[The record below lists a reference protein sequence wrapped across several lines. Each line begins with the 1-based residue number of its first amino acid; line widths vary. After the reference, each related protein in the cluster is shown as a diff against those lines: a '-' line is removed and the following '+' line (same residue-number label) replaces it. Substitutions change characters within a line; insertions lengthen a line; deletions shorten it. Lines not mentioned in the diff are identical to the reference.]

1 MVRAR
6 TLVVVNYHSADM
18 ACRAIETA
26 RAASSVPLQAVIVDN
41 SGDPAERD
49 RVAAAGA
56 DVVIDAPDNPGY
68 GEGANRGRAAAN
80 GEILIVAN
88 PDVVFAPGSIDRLA
102 AALEADRV
110 VMSGPR
116 FLWDAAGSWLL
127 PPPEL
132 PTRRRELDRLLAGR
146 SAAWRRSWWRRR
158 REARVRFWRSRET
171 AEVEAL
177 SGAVVCVR
185 MDAFDRCGG
194 FDPAFR
200 LYFEEIDLMA
210 RLRAAGGRLV
220 HVPEARC
227 RHLYNQS
234 AGRTSTAAAR
244 YVESELRFLSKWYGE
259 RFARWTLERRAPM
272 PPPARFE
279 DLSAGSPLPLPRGSW
294 LIEASPSA
302 SFGTAA
308 GTFSN
313 GGEVHLPPEVL
324 ETLRGEELFVMAT
337 DLDRGRPG
345 PAVRVAKT
353 E

>member
-102 AALEADRV
+102 AALEADRA

-132 PTRRRELDRLLAGR
+132 PTRRRE
-146 SAAWRRSWWRRR
+146 
-158 REARVRFWRSRET
+158 
-171 AEVEAL
+171 
-177 SGAVVCVR
+177 
-185 MDAFDRCGG
+185 
-194 FDPAFR
+194 
-200 LYFEEIDLMA
+200 
-210 RLRAAGGRLV
+210 
-220 HVPEARC
+220 
-227 RHLYNQS
+227 
-234 AGRTSTAAAR
+234 
-244 YVESELRFLSKWYGE
+244 
-259 RFARWTLERRAPM
+259 
-272 PPPARFE
+272 
-279 DLSAGSPLPLPRGSW
+279 
-294 LIEASPSA
+294 
-302 SFGTAA
+302 
-308 GTFSN
+308 
-313 GGEVHLPPEVL
+313 
-324 ETLRGEELFVMAT
+324 
-337 DLDRGRPG
+337 
-345 PAVRVAKT
+345 
-353 E
+353 